1 MVDFGKMIDKLIEIS
16 TNEDISEEV
25 QFKLDEVIEELIH
38 LEIDKNGSVNPS
50 DESIRSDEVP
60 DFTDLSPEELEE
72 IKLFE
77 LFVRDVMDD
86 KLAMA

>member
-1 MVDFGKMIDKLIEIS
+1 MADFGKMIDKLIEIS
-16 TNEDISEEV
+16 TTQDMSQEV

-38 LEIDKNGSVNPS
+38 LEIDKNGSV
-50 DESIRSDEVP
+50 IP
-60 DFTDLSPEELEE
+60 DFNDLSPEELEE